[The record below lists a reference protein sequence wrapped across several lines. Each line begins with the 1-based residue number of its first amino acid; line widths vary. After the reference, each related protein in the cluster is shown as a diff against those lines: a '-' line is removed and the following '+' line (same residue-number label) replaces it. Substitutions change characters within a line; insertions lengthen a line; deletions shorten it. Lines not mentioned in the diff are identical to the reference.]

1 MDAIDILGGLLGGKA
16 SSGRGGIGTKILKDI
31 LGGALGSGRSAPQP
45 PQPQPPTSRP
55 APRPSSG
62 PQRGNFSPTDL
73 DAEAR
78 ELEELLNVANG
89 RRSTPK
95 TTSPDYT
102 PASQPIPSLPK
113 ESNSSSAYQPKPG
126 QFPSAQPG
134 HPKDQNE
141 HAVVLIRAMIHAS
154 KADGDI
160 SEEEQRN
167 ILQQI
172 GDGSPET
179 MHFLRQEFGRPVDVR
194 EFAWSVPLGLESQ
207 VYTMSLLG
215 MKLDSRAE
223 ADYLAE
229 LAQGLRLAPQ
239 VCNQIHSRYGAPEI
253 FKN

>member
-1 MDAIDILGGLLGGKA
+1 M
-16 SSGRGGIGTKILKDI
+16 
-31 LGGALGSGRSAPQP
+31 
-45 PQPQPPTSRP
+45 
-55 APRPSSG
+55 
-62 PQRGNFSPTDL
+62 DL
-73 DAEAR
+73 DAQAR

-89 RRSTPK
+89 RRTAPK
-95 TTSPDYT
+95 TTGSGYNPNSPS
-102 PASQPIPSLPK
+102 APSLPRD
-113 ESNSSSAYQPKPG
+113 STSSPSFQPKPG
-126 QFPSAQPG
+126 QYSAPQPKQ
-134 HPKDQNE
+134 PKDQNE

-154 KADGDI
+154 KADGEI
-160 SEEEQRN
+160 SDEEQRN

-179 MHFLRQEFGRPVDVR
+179 MHFLRQEFSRPVDVR

-229 LAQGLRLAPQ
+229 LAQGLRLDPH

-253 FKN
+253 FEN